1 MSLFNINQVTILGN
15 LIREAELKYTK
26 NNTAVTNI
34 SVATN
39 HSVKNGDS
47 WDEVPTYHDIVVW
60 GKMAEAVA
68 KFVKGS
74 KIFIQGRLQ
83 KRSYEKDDGTKVYI
97 TEIVAEKVIGLDNRK
112 RVEDNPNI
120 EKDAEVLRDAE
131 VDTSSDDEIP
141 F

>member
-26 NNTAVTNI
+26 NETAVTNI

-39 HSVKNGDS
+39 HSVKNGDN
-47 WDEVPTYHDIVVW
+47 WEEVPTFHDIVVW
-60 GKMAEAVA
+60 GKMAEATA

-74 KIFIQGRLQ
+74 KIFVQGRLQ
-83 KRSYEKDDGTKVYI
+83 KRSYEKEDGTKVYI
-97 TEIVAEKVIGLDNRK
+97 TEIIAEKVIGLDNRK
-112 RVEDNPNI
+112 VENNPDVAQDAMEALANDS
-120 EKDAEVLRDAE
+120 KDEP
-131 VDTSSDDEIP
+131 TP